1 MFLFVVFYMKS
12 IESIGN
18 EGVYIVDE
26 WRRFMFVREIVERSG
41 KELINL

>member
-1 MFLFVVFYMKS
+1 MKS

-18 EGVYIVDE
+18 EGVYTADE
-26 WRRFMFVREIVERSG
+26 WRRLMSAREIVERSG